1 LKLLIVSWYF
11 PPVNSIGALRVGK
24 LARFLIERGHEI
36 GAVSG
41 KYWNLPETLPLG
53 VPLERVAYA
62 KSVDI
67 NAFPGRVRQA
77 LKRLAGH
84 GNAVSQKAAG
94 SANGLPQQA
103 TANRSTLR
111 GLSEL
116 YTNLLNVP
124 DKTIGWF
131 PWAYGAGV
139 RLCRDWRPD
148 LILASGPPMTAL
160 LVGRR
165 LSDRLGIPWVA
176 ELRDRWADDP
186 YADGEYP
193 PWRLRFEHWLERR
206 VLATAAALVTVT
218 EPWAEFYRAKY
229 GKPVATIYNGYD
241 PLDFDFD
248 PTATTEALSPHL
260 VIGYTGGIYPGRRDP
275 APLFQAL
282 RLLGPVGEK
291 FRVIFCGT
299 DPNHVYPIAERAGVR
314 HLVEVRPG
322 VTYRESLD
330 FQRRSD
336 VLLLMQW
343 NDPREQGNCPGKFF
357 EYIASLRPILGLG
370 LVDGVPATITRE
382 RAAGY
387 FLNDPPAIAEQL
399 KRWLGEKEAFGRI
412 NSLPAT
418 TRDGLSRNIQFEH
431 MEQFLAALQRPA
443 GSRAVPTQPQ
453 AGD

>member
-1 LKLLIVSWYF
+1 MKLLIVSWYF

-24 LARFLIERGHEI
+24 FARFLIERGHEI
-36 GAVSG
+36 GAISG

-53 VPLERVAYA
+53 VPLQRLAYA

-67 NAFPGRVRQA
+67 NAPPLQLSRA
-77 LKRLAGH
+77 LKRLVGRGAGPSPERA
-84 GNAVSQKAAG
+84 GAASVALP
-94 SANGLPQQA
+94 SAS
-103 TANRSTLR
+103 STQSLLR
-111 GLSEL
+111 RLSDL
-116 YTNLLNVP
+116 YVNLLNVP

-131 PWAYGAGV
+131 PWAYSAGL
-139 RLCRDWRPD
+139 RLCQDWRPD
-148 LILASGPPMTAL
+148 LIFASGPPMTAL

-165 LSDRLGIPWVA
+165 LSDRLGIPWVP

-186 YADGEYP
+186 YADGLFP
-193 PWRLRFEHWLERR
+193 SWRLRLDHWLERR
-206 VLATAAALVTVT
+206 VLSTATGLVTVT

-241 PLDFDFD
+241 PGDFSFD
-248 PTATTEALSPHL
+248 PTAETEPLSPHL

-282 RLLGPVGEK
+282 HSLGPLGEK

-299 DPNHVYPIAERAGVR
+299 DPGHVYPIAERVGVR

-322 VTYRESLD
+322 VTYQESLA

-357 EYIASLRPILGLG
+357 EYIASLRPLLGLG
-370 LVDGVPATITRE
+370 LADGVPATITRE
-382 RAAGY
+382 RSAGY
-387 FLNDPPAIAEQL
+387 FLNDPPAIAAQL
-399 KRWLGEKEAFGRI
+399 KAWLAEKESSGRI
-412 NSLPAT
+412 KSLPVAA
-418 TRDGLSRNIQFEH
+418 REGLSRNLQFEH
-431 MEQFLAALQRPA
+431 MERFLAALPR
-443 GSRAVPTQPQ
+443 
-453 AGD
+453 